1 MKTVLIRCSILCF
14 LNVFFACEVYYDVA
28 TSTDNDI
35 NFSNYKS
42 FAWLP
47 DNTDTINRPYN
58 NEILRNN
65 IRNFFGKCF
74 FERGFIFDADSPDV
88 LLQLTIVNQ
97 KRNKET
103 VFYQNPWPYYY
114 NRYYYHS
121 IYFHPYHFDYY
132 YRSYPVYYFTP
143 NYYIQNLNYI
153 EGSITLNVYDRKIK
167 KLIWLG
173 STDVDIYNYKNVNR
187 DIHPAIEAIIE
198 KFPVEPL
205 SQYQK

>member
-1 MKTVLIRCSILCF
+1 MKKVLIRCSILF
-14 LNVFFACEVYYDVA
+14 ILNVSSACEVYYDVA
-28 TSTDNDI
+28 SSTDNDI

-58 NEILRNN
+58 NEIIRNN

-88 LLQLTIVNQ
+88 LLQLMIVNQ

-132 YRSYPVYYFTP
+132 YRSYPVYYLQSFRSHVCKTGKP
-143 NYYIQNLNYI
+143 YYSPHLTQRLFVMD
-153 EGSITLNVYDRKIK
+153 GQVP
-167 KLIWLG
+167 LG
-173 STDVDIYNYKNVNR
+173 WR
-187 DIHPAIEAIIE
+187 L
-198 KFPVEPL
+198 EP
-205 SQYQK
+205 S